1 MNRGFVVAV
10 ASAALCLL
18 SLPVHAQELW
28 ARGKVT
34 AVSDS
39 SITLSVKGTD
49 MTFSIGPKTEVI
61 ASGAGTATKEAYKEG
76 KPGIVVTDIIKVG
89 QGAEVH
95 YTESGGTRKAT
106 QIRSR
111 LDTGEGALSSDS
123 AGASGKSTTGVVTAV
138 TGNDVT
144 VKSTAGT
151 QTFTVDKNTDIV
163 GKGIGTAT
171 REKKKEGAGPMVSDL
186 IKVDDRVTVSYE
198 DTGGKLHAKSIRVT
212 SSRPPG
218 TN

>member
-1 MNRGFVVAV
+1 MNRGFAVAV

-18 SLPVHAQELW
+18 SLPVHAQEHW

-49 MTFSIGPKTEVI
+49 MTFNIDPKTEVI
-61 ASGAGTATKEAYKEG
+61 ASGAGTATKEAHKEG
-76 KPGIVVTDIIKVG
+76 KPGITVTEVIKVG

-106 QIRSR
+106 QIRARMS
-111 LDTGEGALSSDS
+111 TGEGALSTDS
-123 AGASGKSTTGVVTAV
+123 AAAAGKSMTGVVTAV

-144 VKSTAGT
+144 VKSTTGT
-151 QTFTVDKNTDIV
+151 QTFTVDKSTDIV

-171 REKKKEGAGPMVSDL
+171 REKQKAGAGPMVSDL

-198 DTGGKLHAKSIRVT
+198 DMGGKLHAKSIRVT
-212 SSRPPG
+212 SSKPPG